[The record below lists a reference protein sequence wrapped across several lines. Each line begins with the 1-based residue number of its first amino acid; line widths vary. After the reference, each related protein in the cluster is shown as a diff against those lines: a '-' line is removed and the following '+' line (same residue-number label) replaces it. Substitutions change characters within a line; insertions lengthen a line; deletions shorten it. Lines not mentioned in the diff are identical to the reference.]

1 MSANLA
7 QVEPWAPLPR
17 QTDGALAP
25 RVASSAHPMPAS
37 VPVLLRPR
45 L

>member
-25 RVASSAHPMPAS
+25 RGIFGSPDASVGASPAS
-37 VPVLLRPR
+37 PAP
-45 L
+45 